1 MNTYFSLR
9 AKCWLR
15 GGVGGQFARNVYL
28 SIMFLLLYGSPKFYD
43 NRSQFWGMSRMG
55 GRLECPVYSPHIW
68 LQRRRTTLPIA
79 GVTCLVL
86 ADRINMQ
93 LLCNYVELQA
103 ISPALAIV
111 FENMTPT
118 NKAFVS
124 VRLYFDCTQS
134 AVKVLFQQH
143 WLL

>member
-1 MNTYFSLR
+1 MSCL
-9 AKCWLR
+9 
-15 GGVGGQFARNVYL
+15 QSPYL
-28 SIMFLLLYGSPKFYD
+28 TSKAAEDPPH
-43 NRSQFWGMSRMG
+43 SR
-55 GRLECPVYSPHIW
+55 RY
-68 LQRRRTTLPIA
+68 
-79 GVTCLVL
+79 VL
-86 ADRINMQ
+86 GACGLHNCINMQ

-111 FENMTPT
+111 FENMTPA

-134 AVKVLFQQH
+134 AVKLLFQQH

>member
-1 MNTYFSLR
+1 MGSLPERYNYLLFFYCGSLKFHDNT
-9 AKCWLR
+9 
-15 GGVGGQFARNVYL
+15 
-28 SIMFLLLYGSPKFYD
+28 
-43 NRSQFWGMSRMG
+43 SQFRGMLRMGDWAFRMSR
-55 GRLECPVYSPHIW
+55 LQSPYLTSKAAEDPPHS
-68 LQRRRTTLPIA
+68 RRY
-79 GVTCLVL
+79 VL
-86 ADRINMQ
+86 GACGLHNCINMQ